1 MGRVPTL
8 LVEHAGL
15 VPAALLLVVL
25 GCAGAGWVARAR
37 PRALRWLTGLALVPV
52 LGLTLAPDDRG
63 RVHARCEVA
72 FALPSPG
79 SVELLA
85 NVALF
90 VPVAV
95 FALLL
100 LRRPLPVVAAGS
112 LLSAGIEGVQA
123 LATGLGRSCTT
134 NDWAMNTLGAVL
146 GVVVGVA
153 VLRVGRVAPEG

>member
-1 MGRVPTL
+1 VPTL
-8 LVEHAGL
+8 LVEHAAL

-25 GCAGAGWVARAR
+25 GCAGVGLATRAR

-63 RVHARCEVA
+63 RVHGRCEVG

-79 SVELLA
+79 SAELLA

-95 FALLL
+95 FAVLL
-100 LRRPLPVVAAGS
+100 LRRPWRVALGGS

-123 LATGLGRSCTT
+123 VVVGLGRSCTT
-134 NDWAMNTLGAVL
+134 NDWAANTAGAVL

-153 VLRVGRVAPEG
+153 VGRVGRVAREG